1 MRSNL
6 IPKLTSYP
14 TITLLFIWMA
24 VPLGMTIY
32 FSFLR
37 YSLMYPD
44 VREFTGLL
52 NYEYFLTDFAF
63 LEALW
68 NTFVL
73 VFSVLIF
80 SIIFGTGFAVLLNQN
95 FFGRGLARVLAIA
108 PFFIMPTVSALIWKN
123 LFMNPVSGLFAWLL
137 SLFGLG
143 PIDWF
148 THVPMISIIIIVS
161 WQWTPF
167 ATLILLTS
175 LQSVDKD
182 QLEAV
187 KLDGANNFQA
197 FRYVILPHLSRPI
210 AIIILIETIFLLTIF
225 VEIFVTT
232 TGGPGLATTNL
243 AFLVFTEALLK
254 FDIGIASAGG
264 VVVVILANI
273 AAFFLVKMI
282 GKNLQ

>member
-6 IPKLTSYP
+6 VSKLTSYP

-80 SIIFGTGFAVLLNQN
+80 SILFGTGFAVLLNQN

-197 FRYVILPHLSRPI
+197 FRFVILPHLSRPI

-225 VEIFVTT
+225 AEIFVTT

>member
-1 MRSNL
+1 MKNKL

-44 VREFTGLL
+44 VQEFTGFL

-73 VFSVLIF
+73 VFSVLIISVTFGLGF
-80 SIIFGTGFAVLLNQN
+80 SILLNQS
-95 FFGRGLARVLAIA
+95 FYGRGFARILAIA

-148 THVPMISIIIIVS
+148 THVPMLSIIIIVS
-161 WQWTPF
+161 WQWIPF

-182 QLEAV
+182 QIEASRI
-187 KLDGANNFQA
+187 DGANKIQI
-197 FRYVILPHLSRPI
+197 FRYVVLPHLSRPI

-225 VEIFVTT
+225 AEIFVTT

-264 VVVVILANI
+264 VIVVILANI

>member
-1 MRSNL
+1 MKNRL

-44 VREFTGLL
+44 VQEFTGFL

-73 VFSVLIF
+73 VFSVLIISVTFGLGF
-80 SIIFGTGFAVLLNQN
+80 SILLNQS
-95 FFGRGLARVLAIA
+95 FYGRGFARILAIA

-148 THVPMISIIIIVS
+148 THVPMLSIIIIVS
-161 WQWTPF
+161 WQWIPF

-182 QLEAV
+182 QIEASRI
-187 KLDGANNFQA
+187 DGANKIQI
-197 FRYVILPHLSRPI
+197 FRYVVLPHLSRPI

-225 VEIFVTT
+225 AEIFVTT

-254 FDIGIASAGG
+254 FDIGVASAGG

>member
-80 SIIFGTGFAVLLNQN
+80 SIIFGIGFAVLLNQN

-187 KLDGANNFQA
+187 KLDGANSFQA
-197 FRYVILPHLSRPI
+197 FRYVVLPHLSRPI

-225 VEIFVTT
+225 AEIFVTT

>member
-80 SIIFGTGFAVLLNQN
+80 SILFGTGFAVLLNQN

-187 KLDGANNFQA
+187 KLDGANSFQA

-225 VEIFVTT
+225 AEIFVTT

>member
-187 KLDGANNFQA
+187 KLDGANSFQA
-197 FRYVILPHLSRPI
+197 FRYVVLPHLSRPI
-210 AIIILIETIFLLTIF
+210 AIIILIETIPCKEFTNFNGISQGIF
-225 VEIFVTT
+225 CTSSTRGWGIF
-232 TGGPGLATTNL
+232 
-243 AFLVFTEALLK
+243 LLK
-254 FDIGIASAGG
+254 FSYSIQE
-264 VVVVILANI
+264 LML
-273 AAFFLVKMI
+273 FLWTNSGSLVCHI
-282 GKNLQ
+282 TSGKRF

>member
-1 MRSNL
+1 MKNKL

-44 VREFTGLL
+44 AQEFTGFL

-73 VFSVLIF
+73 VFSVLIVSVLFGIAF
-80 SIIFGTGFAVLLNQN
+80 SLLLNQN
-95 FFGRGLARVLAIA
+95 FFGRGFARILAIA

-137 SLFGLG
+137 SLFGLD

-148 THVPMISIIIIVS
+148 THVPMLSIIIIVS
-161 WQWTPF
+161 WQWIPF

-182 QLEAV
+182 QIEAS
-187 KLDGANNFQA
+187 KIDGANQLQI
-197 FRYVILPHLSRPI
+197 FRYVTLPHLLRPI
-210 AIIILIETIFLLTIF
+210 AIVILIETIFLLTIF
-225 VEIFVTT
+225 AEIFVTT

-273 AAFFLVKMI
+273 VAFFLVKMI

>member
-1 MRSNL
+1 MKNKF
-6 IPKLTSYP
+6 IPKLASYP

-44 VREFTGLL
+44 VQEFTGFL

-73 VFSVLIF
+73 VFSVLIASVTFGLGF
-80 SIIFGTGFAVLLNQN
+80 SILLNQN
-95 FFGRGLARVLAIA
+95 FFGRGFARILAIA

-148 THVPMISIIIIVS
+148 THYPMLSIIIIVS
-161 WQWTPF
+161 WQWIPF

-182 QLEAV
+182 QIEASRI
-187 KLDGANNFQA
+187 DGANNIQI
-197 FRYVILPHLSRPI
+197 FRYVVLPHLSRPI

-225 VEIFVTT
+225 AEIFVTT

-254 FDIGIASAGG
+254 FDIGVASAGG

>member
-6 IPKLTSYP
+6 VPKLTSYP

-80 SIIFGTGFAVLLNQN
+80 SILFGTGFAVLLNQN

-225 VEIFVTT
+225 AEIFVTT

>member
-1 MRSNL
+1 MKNRL

-44 VREFTGLL
+44 VQEFTGFL

-73 VFSVLIF
+73 VFSVLIISVTFGLGF
-80 SIIFGTGFAVLLNQN
+80 SILLNQS
-95 FFGRGLARVLAIA
+95 FYGRGFASLLAIA

-148 THVPMISIIIIVS
+148 THVPMLSIIIIVS
-161 WQWTPF
+161 WQWIPF

-182 QLEAV
+182 QIEASRI
-187 KLDGANNFQA
+187 DGANNIQIFK
-197 FRYVILPHLSRPI
+197 YVVLPHLSRPI

-225 VEIFVTT
+225 AEIFVTT

-264 VVVVILANI
+264 VIVVILANI

>member
-143 PIDWF
+143 PVDWF

-187 KLDGANNFQA
+187 KLDGANSFQA

-225 VEIFVTT
+225 AEIFVTT

>member
-1 MRSNL
+1 MKNKL

-44 VREFTGLL
+44 VQEFTGFL

-73 VFSVLIF
+73 VFSVLIISVTFGLGF
-80 SIIFGTGFAVLLNQN
+80 SILLNQS
-95 FFGRGLARVLAIA
+95 FYGRGFARILAIA

-148 THVPMISIIIIVS
+148 THVPMLSIIIIVS
-161 WQWTPF
+161 WQWIPF

-182 QLEAV
+182 QIEASRI
-187 KLDGANNFQA
+187 DGANKIQI
-197 FRYVILPHLSRPI
+197 FRYVVLPHLSRPI

-225 VEIFVTT
+225 AEIFVTT

-254 FDIGIASAGG
+254 FDIGVASAGG
-264 VVVVILANI
+264 VIVVILANI

>member
-1 MRSNL
+1 MKNRL

-44 VREFTGLL
+44 VQEFTGFL

-73 VFSVLIF
+73 VFSVLILSVTFGLGF
-80 SIIFGTGFAVLLNQN
+80 SILLNQN
-95 FFGRGLARVLAIA
+95 FYGRGFARILAIA

-148 THVPMISIIIIVS
+148 THVPMLSIIIIVS
-161 WQWTPF
+161 WQWIPF

-182 QLEAV
+182 QIEASRI
-187 KLDGANNFQA
+187 DGANKIQI
-197 FRYVILPHLSRPI
+197 FRYVVLPHLSRPI

-225 VEIFVTT
+225 AEIFVTT

-264 VVVVILANI
+264 VIVVILANI

>member
-6 IPKLTSYP
+6 VPKLTSYP
-14 TITLLFIWMA
+14 TISLLFIWMA

-80 SIIFGTGFAVLLNQN
+80 SILFGTGFAVLLNQN

-225 VEIFVTT
+225 AEIFVTT

>member
-1 MRSNL
+1 MKNKL

-44 VREFTGLL
+44 VKEFTGFL

-73 VFSVLIF
+73 VFSVLIASVTFGLGF
-80 SIIFGTGFAVLLNQN
+80 SILLNQN
-95 FFGRGLARVLAIA
+95 FFGRGFARILAIA

-137 SLFGLG
+137 SLFGLD

-148 THVPMISIIIIVS
+148 THYPMLSIIIIVS
-161 WQWTPF
+161 WQWIPF

-182 QLEAV
+182 QIEASRI
-187 KLDGANNFQA
+187 DGANNVQI
-197 FRYVILPHLSRPI
+197 FRYVVLPHLSRPI

-225 VEIFVTT
+225 AEIFVTT

-254 FDIGIASAGG
+254 FDIGVASAGG

>member
-1 MRSNL
+1 MKNKL

-44 VREFTGLL
+44 VQEFTGFL

-73 VFSVLIF
+73 VFSVLIASVTFGLGF
-80 SIIFGTGFAVLLNQN
+80 SILLNQN
-95 FFGRGLARVLAIA
+95 FFGRGFARILAIA

-137 SLFGLG
+137 SLFGLD

-148 THVPMISIIIIVS
+148 THFPMLSIIIIVS
-161 WQWTPF
+161 WQWIPF

-182 QLEAV
+182 QIEASRI
-187 KLDGANNFQA
+187 DGANNVQI
-197 FRYVILPHLSRPI
+197 FRYVVLPHLSRPI

-225 VEIFVTT
+225 AEIFVTT

-254 FDIGIASAGG
+254 FDIGVASAGG

>member
-1 MRSNL
+1 MKNKL

-44 VREFTGLL
+44 AQEFTGFL

-73 VFSVLIF
+73 VFSVLIASVTFGLGF
-80 SIIFGTGFAVLLNQN
+80 SILLNQN
-95 FFGRGLARVLAIA
+95 FFGRGFARILAIA

-137 SLFGLG
+137 SLFGLD

-148 THVPMISIIIIVS
+148 THYPMLSIIIIVS
-161 WQWTPF
+161 WQWIPF

-182 QLEAV
+182 QIEASRI
-187 KLDGANNFQA
+187 DGANNVQI
-197 FRYVILPHLSRPI
+197 FRYVVLPHLSRPI

-225 VEIFVTT
+225 AEIFVTT

-254 FDIGIASAGG
+254 FDIGVASAGG

>member
-1 MRSNL
+1 MKNKL

-44 VREFTGLL
+44 VQEFTGFL

-73 VFSVLIF
+73 VFSVLIISVTFGLGF
-80 SIIFGTGFAVLLNQN
+80 SILLNQN
-95 FFGRGLARVLAIA
+95 FFGRGFARILAIA

-148 THVPMISIIIIVS
+148 THVPMLSIIIIVS
-161 WQWTPF
+161 WQWIPF

-182 QLEAV
+182 QIEAS
-187 KLDGANNFQA
+187 KIDGANNVQI
-197 FRYVILPHLSRPI
+197 FRYVVLPHLSRPI

-225 VEIFVTT
+225 AEIFVTT

-273 AAFFLVKMI
+273 AAFFLVKII

>member
-1 MRSNL
+1 MKNKFISRA
-6 IPKLTSYP
+6 TSYP

-37 YSLMYPD
+37 YSLMNPD
-44 VREFTGLL
+44 VQEFTGIL

-73 VFSVLIF
+73 VFSVLVV
-80 SIIFGTGFAVLLNQN
+80 SVLFGIAFALLLNQN
-95 FFGRGLARVLAIA
+95 FFGRGFARILAIA

-137 SLFGLG
+137 SLFGLD

-148 THVPMISIIIIVS
+148 THVPMLSIILIVS
-161 WQWTPF
+161 WQWIPF

-182 QLEAV
+182 QIEAS
-187 KLDGANNFQA
+187 KIDGANQLQI
-197 FRYVILPHLSRPI
+197 FRYVTLPHLLRPI
-210 AIIILIETIFLLTIF
+210 AIVILIETIFLLTIF
-225 VEIFVTT
+225 AEIFVTT

-273 AAFFLVKMI
+273 VAFFLVKMI

>member
-1 MRSNL
+1 MKNKL

-44 VREFTGLL
+44 VQEFTGFL

-73 VFSVLIF
+73 VFSVLIISVTFGLGF
-80 SIIFGTGFAVLLNQN
+80 SILLNQN
-95 FFGRGLARVLAIA
+95 FFGRGFARILAIA

-148 THVPMISIIIIVS
+148 THVPMLSIIIIVS
-161 WQWTPF
+161 WQWIPF

-182 QLEAV
+182 QIEAS
-187 KLDGANNFQA
+187 KIDGANNVQI
-197 FRYVILPHLSRPI
+197 FRYVVLPHLSRPI

-225 VEIFVTT
+225 AEILVTT

-264 VVVVILANI
+264 VIVVILANI
-273 AAFFLVKMI
+273 AAFFLVKII

>member
-1 MRSNL
+1 MKNRL

-44 VREFTGLL
+44 VQEFTGFL

-73 VFSVLIF
+73 VFSVLIISVTFGLGF
-80 SIIFGTGFAVLLNQN
+80 SILLNQS
-95 FFGRGLARVLAIA
+95 FYGRGFARILAIA

-148 THVPMISIIIIVS
+148 THVPMLSIIIIVS
-161 WQWTPF
+161 WQWIPF

-182 QLEAV
+182 QIEASRI
-187 KLDGANNFQA
+187 DGANNIQI
-197 FRYVILPHLSRPI
+197 FRYVVLPHLSRPI

-225 VEIFVTT
+225 AEIFVTT

-264 VVVVILANI
+264 VIVVILANI

>member
-1 MRSNL
+1 
-6 IPKLTSYP
+6 
-14 TITLLFIWMA
+14 
-24 VPLGMTIY
+24 
-32 FSFLR
+32 
-37 YSLMYPD
+37 MYPD
-44 VREFTGLL
+44 VQEFTGFL

-73 VFSVLIF
+73 VFSVLIISVTFGLGF
-80 SIIFGTGFAVLLNQN
+80 SILLNQS
-95 FFGRGLARVLAIA
+95 FYGRGFARILAIA

-148 THVPMISIIIIVS
+148 THVPMLSIIIIVS
-161 WQWTPF
+161 WQWIPF

-182 QLEAV
+182 QIEASRI
-187 KLDGANNFQA
+187 DGANNIQIFK
-197 FRYVILPHLSRPI
+197 YVVLPHLSRPI

-225 VEIFVTT
+225 AEIFVTT

-264 VVVVILANI
+264 VIVVILANI

>member
-1 MRSNL
+1 MKNKF
-6 IPKLTSYP
+6 IPKLASYP

-44 VREFTGLL
+44 VQEFTGFL

-73 VFSVLIF
+73 VFSVLIASVTFGLGF
-80 SIIFGTGFAVLLNQN
+80 SILLNQN
-95 FFGRGLARVLAIA
+95 FFGRGFARILAIA

-148 THVPMISIIIIVS
+148 THYPMLSIIIIVS
-161 WQWTPF
+161 WQWIPF

-182 QLEAV
+182 QIEASRI
-187 KLDGANNFQA
+187 DGANNIQI
-197 FRYVILPHLSRPI
+197 FRYVVLPHLSRPI

-225 VEIFVTT
+225 AEIFVTT

-254 FDIGIASAGG
+254 FDIGVASAGG
-264 VVVVILANI
+264 VIVVILANI

>member
-1 MRSNL
+1 MKNKL

-44 VREFTGLL
+44 VQEFTGFL

-73 VFSVLIF
+73 VFSVLIASVTFGLGF
-80 SIIFGTGFAVLLNQN
+80 SILLNQN
-95 FFGRGLARVLAIA
+95 FFGRGFARILAIA

-137 SLFGLG
+137 SLFGLD

-148 THVPMISIIIIVS
+148 THYPMLSIIIIVS
-161 WQWTPF
+161 WQWIPF

-182 QLEAV
+182 QIEASRI
-187 KLDGANNFQA
+187 DGANNVQI
-197 FRYVILPHLSRPI
+197 FRYVVLPHLSRPI

-225 VEIFVTT
+225 AEIFVTT

-254 FDIGIASAGG
+254 FDIGVASAGG

>member
-1 MRSNL
+1 MKNRL

-44 VREFTGLL
+44 VQEFTGFL

-73 VFSVLIF
+73 VFSVLILSVTFGLGF
-80 SIIFGTGFAVLLNQN
+80 SILLNQN
-95 FFGRGLARVLAIA
+95 FYGRGFARILAIA

-148 THVPMISIIIIVS
+148 THVPMLSIIIIVS
-161 WQWTPF
+161 WQWIPF

-182 QLEAV
+182 QIEASRI
-187 KLDGANNFQA
+187 DGANNIQIFK
-197 FRYVILPHLSRPI
+197 YVVLPHLSRPI

-225 VEIFVTT
+225 AEIFVTT

-264 VVVVILANI
+264 VIVVILANI

>member
-1 MRSNL
+1 MKNKFISRA
-6 IPKLTSYP
+6 TSYP

-37 YSLMYPD
+37 YSLMSPD
-44 VREFTGLL
+44 VQEFTGIL

-73 VFSVLIF
+73 VFSVLVV
-80 SIIFGTGFAVLLNQN
+80 SVLFGIAFALLLNQN
-95 FFGRGLARVLAIA
+95 FFGRGFARILAIA

-137 SLFGLG
+137 SLFGLD

-148 THVPMISIIIIVS
+148 THVPMLSIIIIVS
-161 WQWTPF
+161 WQWIPF

-182 QLEAV
+182 QIEAS
-187 KLDGANNFQA
+187 KIDGANQLQI
-197 FRYVILPHLSRPI
+197 FRYVTLPHLLRPI
-210 AIIILIETIFLLTIF
+210 AIVILIETIFLLTIF
-225 VEIFVTT
+225 AEIFVTT

-273 AAFFLVKMI
+273 VAFFLVKMI

>member
-80 SIIFGTGFAVLLNQN
+80 SILFGTGFAVLLNQN

-137 SLFGLG
+137 SLFSLG

-225 VEIFVTT
+225 AEIFVTT

>member
-63 LEALW
+63 LEAVW

-143 PIDWF
+143 PVDWF

-187 KLDGANNFQA
+187 KLDGANSIQA
-197 FRYVILPHLSRPI
+197 FRYVVLPHLSRPI

-225 VEIFVTT
+225 AEIFVTT

>member
-37 YSLMYPD
+37 YSLMYRD

-80 SIIFGTGFAVLLNQN
+80 SIVFGTGFAVLLNQN

-187 KLDGANNFQA
+187 KLDGANSFQA

-225 VEIFVTT
+225 AEIFVTT

>member
-225 VEIFVTT
+225 AEIFVTT

>member
-1 MRSNL
+1 MKNRL

-44 VREFTGLL
+44 VQEFTGFL

-73 VFSVLIF
+73 VFSVLIISVTFGLGF
-80 SIIFGTGFAVLLNQN
+80 SILLNQS
-95 FFGRGLARVLAIA
+95 FYGRGFARILAIA

-148 THVPMISIIIIVS
+148 THVPMLSIIIIVS
-161 WQWTPF
+161 WQWIPF

-182 QLEAV
+182 QIEASRI
-187 KLDGANNFQA
+187 DGANKIQI
-197 FRYVILPHLSRPI
+197 FRYVVLPHLSRPI

-225 VEIFVTT
+225 AEIFVTT

-264 VVVVILANI
+264 VIVVILANI

>member
-1 MRSNL
+1 MKNKL

-44 VREFTGLL
+44 VQEFTGFL

-73 VFSVLIF
+73 VFSVLIASVTFGLGF
-80 SIIFGTGFAVLLNQN
+80 SILLNQN
-95 FFGRGLARVLAIA
+95 FFGRGFARILAIA

-148 THVPMISIIIIVS
+148 THYPMLSIIIIVS
-161 WQWTPF
+161 WQWIPF

-182 QLEAV
+182 QIEASRI
-187 KLDGANNFQA
+187 DGANNIQI
-197 FRYVILPHLSRPI
+197 FRYVVLPHLSRPI

-225 VEIFVTT
+225 AEIFVTT

-254 FDIGIASAGG
+254 FDIGVASAGG
-264 VVVVILANI
+264 VIVVILANI

>member
-80 SIIFGTGFAVLLNQN
+80 SIVFGTGFAVLLNQN

-187 KLDGANNFQA
+187 KLDGANSFQA
-197 FRYVILPHLSRPI
+197 FRYVTLPHLSRPI

-225 VEIFVTT
+225 AEIFVTT

>member
-1 MRSNL
+1 MKNKF
-6 IPKLTSYP
+6 IPKLASYP

-44 VREFTGLL
+44 VQEFTGFL

-73 VFSVLIF
+73 VLSVLIASVTFGLGF
-80 SIIFGTGFAVLLNQN
+80 SILLNQN
-95 FFGRGLARVLAIA
+95 FFGRGFARILAIA

-148 THVPMISIIIIVS
+148 THYPMLSIIIIVS
-161 WQWTPF
+161 WQWIPF

-182 QLEAV
+182 QIEASRI
-187 KLDGANNFQA
+187 DGANNIQI
-197 FRYVILPHLSRPI
+197 FRYVVLPHLSRPI

-225 VEIFVTT
+225 AEIFVTT

-254 FDIGIASAGG
+254 FDIGVASAGG

>member
-1 MRSNL
+1 MKNRL

-44 VREFTGLL
+44 VQEFTGFL

-73 VFSVLIF
+73 VFSVLIISVTFGLGF
-80 SIIFGTGFAVLLNQN
+80 SILLNQN
-95 FFGRGLARVLAIA
+95 FYGRGFARILAIA

-148 THVPMISIIIIVS
+148 IHVPMLSIIIIVS
-161 WQWTPF
+161 WQWIPF

-182 QLEAV
+182 QIEASRI
-187 KLDGANNFQA
+187 DGANNIQIFK
-197 FRYVILPHLSRPI
+197 YVVLPHLSRPI

-225 VEIFVTT
+225 AEIFVTT

-264 VVVVILANI
+264 VIVVILANI

>member
-187 KLDGANNFQA
+187 KLDGANSFQA

-225 VEIFVTT
+225 AEIFVTT

>member
-1 MRSNL
+1 MKNKL

-44 VREFTGLL
+44 VQEFTGFL

-73 VFSVLIF
+73 VFSVLIISVTFGLGF
-80 SIIFGTGFAVLLNQN
+80 SILLNQN
-95 FFGRGLARVLAIA
+95 FFGRGFARILAIA

-148 THVPMISIIIIVS
+148 THVPMLSIIIIVS
-161 WQWTPF
+161 WQWIPF

-182 QLEAV
+182 QIEAS
-187 KLDGANNFQA
+187 KIDGANNVQI
-197 FRYVILPHLSRPI
+197 FRYVVLPHLSRPI

-225 VEIFVTT
+225 AEIFVTT

-264 VVVVILANI
+264 VIVVILANI
-273 AAFFLVKMI
+273 AAFFLVKII